1 MNWKVSSTKE
11 HITAT
16 SPNGFK
22 VVMSRKSKDKRVDKN
37 CQRLLDMVGAR
48 SVWKAMAALR

>member
-1 MNWKVSSTKE
+1 MSWKVSSTKE
-11 HITAT
+11 RITAT